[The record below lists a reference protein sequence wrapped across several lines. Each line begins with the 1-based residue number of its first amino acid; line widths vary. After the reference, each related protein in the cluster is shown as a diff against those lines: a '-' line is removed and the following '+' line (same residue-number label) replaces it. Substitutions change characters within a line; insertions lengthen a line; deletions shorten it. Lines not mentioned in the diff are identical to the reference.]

1 MLEELLD
8 LLGWDGLQELA
19 RRLGGR
25 RVYIPQQG
33 EIVKIRAALG
43 TKRSAKFHRIWAGDR
58 VEVPT
63 YQTVRRVRHQRA
75 AREYALELLKAG
87 GSIRQVVNQTG
98 LSRSTVRR
106 LRRRMR

>member
-1 MLEELLD
+1 ME

-33 EIVKIRAALG
+33 EVVEIRAALG
-43 TKRSAKFHRIWAGDR
+43 TKLSAEFHRIWAGDR
-58 VEVPT
+58 IEVPT
-63 YQTVRRVRHQRA
+63 YQTVLRAHQRRA
-75 AREYALELLKAG
+75 NRAYARELLKAG
-87 GSIRQVVNQTG
+87 GSIREVAKQTG

-106 LRRRMR
+106 LRRRLR